1 MQPFHSY
8 FVGPMNTYTELV
20 TVANSVHVFGIRFL
34 PCGLYR
40 FMGLPLNE
48 LVNHRCSASDLT
60 NIFSNSFIERLCS
73 QCDPKRL
80 TEIIDELLIHHLSK
94 HNPKID
100 RKILFAVDKINRE
113 KGMLSIHSLMTDICL
128 CQRHFERKFKIYT
141 GYSPKEYSRIVK
153 FWNAIDLL
161 RNTSYDN
168 LLSTA
173 VLAGYYDVPHLSRE
187 VKRLSGNSPSSF
199 LMLPSKID
207 TRIYFES

>member
-1 MQPFHSY
+1 
-8 FVGPMNTYTELV
+8 
-20 TVANSVHVFGIRFL
+20 
-34 PCGLYR
+34 
-40 FMGLPLNE
+40 
-48 LVNHRCSASDLT
+48 
-60 NIFSNSFIERLCS
+60 
-73 QCDPKRL
+73 
-80 TEIIDELLIHHLSK
+80 
-94 HNPKID
+94 
-100 RKILFAVDKINRE
+100 
-113 KGMLSIHSLMTDICL
+113 MTDICV
-128 CQRHFERKFKIYT
+128 CQRHCERKFKIYT

-187 VKRLSGNSPSSF
+187 VKRLSGNTPSSF

>member
-1 MQPFHSY
+1 MQPYHSY
-8 FVGPMNTYTELV
+8 FVGPMNTHTELV
-20 TVANSVHVFGIRFL
+20 TFTDSVHVFGIRFL
-34 PCGLYR
+34 PCGLYS

-48 LVNHRCSASDLT
+48 LLNHRCKSSDLT
-60 NIFSNSFIERLCS
+60 NIFDNSFIEKLCD
-73 QCDPKRL
+73 QHD
-80 TEIIDELLIHHLSK
+80 TENLIATIDKFLIKHLSK
-94 HNPKID
+94 HNSKAD
-100 RKILFAVDKINRE
+100 RKILFAVDKINRD
-113 KGMLSIHSLMTDICL
+113 KGMISMYSLVADVCL

-173 VLAGYYDVPHLSRE
+173 VQAGYYDVPHLSRE
-187 VKRLSGNSPSSF
+187 IKRLSGNTPSSF
-199 LMLPSKID
+199 LMLSSEID